1 MSLLESGAPAMWSR
15 LVGQDAVVHALRDAA
30 AAGTVGH
37 ALLFAGPE
45 GVGRRLAALALAAS
59 LNCSDGGCGDCGVC
73 AKVLRGAHPD
83 VHLIVPEGQ
92 FILIGQIKGDG
103 SNRGVIGEAY
113 RSAIEG
119 KAKVFIIE
127 DAERMNLA
135 AANALLK
142 VLEEPPSGVVF
153 ILMTGRP
160 EDLPE
165 TIVSRC
171 RRLDFSLLPEVA
183 IRRVLE
189 DHHGIES
196 ERAAWAAR
204 IGGNLA
210 RALRLAHDPDAPDRY
225 QSHRAIPA
233 RLADKG
239 LSEAITIADELRAE
253 AEHVTGRLRKR
264 QAEEVSEAAEAE
276 GESPRGRGA
285 RGSAAI
291 RKRMET
297 RHKRELRRAELDAIQ
312 AALDDIGSW
321 YRDALVRAAGGERG
335 RMSPGAML
343 AALDRIEW
351 TRRALE
357 RNAAA
362 GLVLEALLAGLAT
375 ARM

>member
-1 MSLLESGAPAMWSR
+1 MSDTGTKAPAMWAR

-30 AAGTVGH
+30 AAGKVGH

-59 LNCSDGGCGDCGVC
+59 LNCPQGGCGECAIC

-103 SNRGVIGEAY
+103 TNRGVIGEAY

-119 KAKVFIIE
+119 KTKVFVIE
-127 DAERMNLA
+127 DAERMNLS

-142 VLEEPPSGVVF
+142 VLEEPPAGVVF
-153 ILMTGRP
+153 VLMTGRP

-171 RRLDFSLLPEVA
+171 RRLDFSLLPETA

-189 DHHGIES
+189 DHHGIDPAK
-196 ERAAWAAR
+196 AAWAAR

-225 QSHRAIPA
+225 ASHRAIPA
-233 RLADKG
+233 RLSDKG
-239 LSEAITIADELRAE
+239 LSEAIRIADELRAE
-253 AEHVTGRLRKR
+253 AEHVTARLRAR
-264 QAEEVSEAAEAE
+264 QAEQVAEAAEAE
-276 GESPRGRGA
+276 GESPRGRGS

-297 RHKRELRRAELDAIQ
+297 RHKREVRRAELDAIQ

-321 YRDALVRAAGGERG
+321 YRDALVRTAGGDRTTMTPAG
-335 RMSPGAML
+335 ML
-343 AALDRIEW
+343 GALDRIEW
-351 TRRALE
+351 SRRALE

-362 GLVLEALLAGLAT
+362 GLVLEALLSGLAT
-375 ARM
+375 SRM